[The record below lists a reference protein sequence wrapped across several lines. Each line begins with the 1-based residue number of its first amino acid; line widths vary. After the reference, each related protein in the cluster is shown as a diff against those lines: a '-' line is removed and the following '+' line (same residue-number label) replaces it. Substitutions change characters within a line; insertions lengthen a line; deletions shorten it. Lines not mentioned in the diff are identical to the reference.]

1 MWFVVFGIGVGLLSG
16 TLGIG
21 GGIVIV
27 PGLMILFGL
36 TQLEAQGTSLAVL
49 SLPICLAAATIYYQN
64 GHVRPMIVGLV
75 AAGFIVGAF
84 VGAKFIEHVPVA
96 AMRIAFGGLLLYLGL
111 RFVFEGRVSHTAA
124 ALPAAVA
131 AIVATISARIW
142 RRNHPATPHLPAPTG
157 DFEYHI

>member
-1 MWFVVFGIGVGLLSG
+1 MWFVAFGIVVGLLSG

-27 PGLMILFGL
+27 PGLMLLFGL

-49 SLPICLAAATIYYQN
+49 SLPICLAAAAIYYQN

-75 AAGFIVGAF
+75 AVGFVVGA
-84 VGAKFIEHVPVA
+84 VAGAKLIAYAPVA
-96 AMRIAFGGLLLYLGL
+96 ALRIAFGGLLLYLGL
-111 RFVFEGRVSHTAA
+111 TFVFEGRVSHTAA
-124 ALPAAVA
+124 ALPAAA
-131 AIVATISARIW
+131 ASLLATISARLW
-142 RRNHPATPHLPAPTG
+142 RRKHPAARHLPPPTS